1 MADRRAHW
9 DGTYTAKGETEV
21 SWYQP
26 VPERSLDWIKAAAPD
41 HAAAII
47 DVGGG
52 ASRLTDH
59 LLAADY
65 ADLTVLDISEVA
77 LSRTKA
83 RLGADADKVS
93 WIVSDV
99 TEWTA
104 QRRWNVWHDRAV
116 FHFLTDSAL
125 QDAYVRALVAGT
137 APGATVIMAAFA
149 PNGPERCS
157 GLPVQRYSP
166 AELAARLGGEFVLTG
181 EAAERHHT
189 PFGTTQEFAY
199 ALFRRR

>member
-1 MADRRAHW
+1 
-9 DGTYTAKGETEV
+9 
-21 SWYQP
+21 
-26 VPERSLDWIKAAAPD
+26 
-41 HAAAII
+41 
-47 DVGGG
+47 
-52 ASRLTDH
+52 
-59 LLAADY
+59 
-65 ADLTVLDISEVA
+65 
-77 LSRTKA
+77 
-83 RLGADADKVS
+83 
-93 WIVSDV
+93 
-99 TEWTA
+99 
-104 QRRWNVWHDRAV
+104 
-116 FHFLTDSAL
+116 L

>member
-1 MADRRAHW
+1 
-9 DGTYTAKGETEV
+9 
-21 SWYQP
+21 